1 MADRKD
7 KDKRKAKAKL
17 KSLISKGK
25 KGYKGITEAAIAVQV
40 IAVALIIIVEIAGLM
55 KDRELDLEA
64 IGIKKD
70 SKIARVLQQHRCR
83 QMKKDAETAETRAKT
98 ATTEKR

>member
-1 MADRKD
+1 MADS
-7 KDKRKAKAKL
+7 KDKRKAKL
-17 KSLISKGK
+17 RGLISKGK

-64 IGIKKD
+64 LGIKKD
-70 SKIARVLQQHRCR
+70 SKIARMLQQRRCR
-83 QMKKDAETAETRAKT
+83 QTKKDAETAETRAKT
-98 ATTEKR
+98 VTTEKK